1 MRAIIL
7 AAGFGSRLV
16 SVTKG
21 APKVMTA
28 IAGEPLIRRSTRLL
42 AEAGVREVVVVVGYK
57 ADEIR
62 EELLAHS
69 PIPVRFV
76 ENPRYAEVQTFYS
89 LMLTRP
95 YVEDEPFLK
104 LNGDVIFDAEILRR
118 LMDADAPLGLA
129 VDDRVK
135 LDEEAMKVELGDEG
149 RVLRIGK
156 QLDVA
161 TSFGESIGI
170 ERLDPPYSSRIFDH
184 LEAAAAKGETKLYYE
199 DVFQRAMDAEGLPFR
214 PVGIG
219 GLPWAEIDDEKDYAR
234 AVALFEGRAPGSHS
248 AVSATAAGHTSARR
262 AVPVA

>member
-1 MRAIIL
+1 
-7 AAGFGSRLV
+7 
-16 SVTKG
+16 
-21 APKVMTA
+21 MTA

-62 EELLAHS
+62 RELRANS
-69 PIPVRFV
+69 PIPVHFV

-104 LNGDVIFDAEILRR
+104 LNGDVIFHPEVLRR
-118 LMDADAPLGLA
+118 LIDADAPLGLA

-135 LDEEAMKVELGDEG
+135 LDEEAMKVQLGEDG
-149 RVLRIGK
+149 RVCRIGK

-161 TSFGESIGI
+161 TSFGESIGV

-184 LEAAAAKGETKLYYE
+184 LEAAAARGETKLYYE

-234 AVALFEGRAPGSHS
+234 AIALFEGRALSSHG
-248 AVSATAAGHTSARR
+248 AVSATEAGHTTARR
-262 AVPVA
+262 AVPAA

>member
-1 MRAIIL
+1 
-7 AAGFGSRLV
+7 
-16 SVTKG
+16 
-21 APKVMTA
+21 MTV

-62 EELLAHS
+62 KELVASS

-104 LNGDVIFDAEILRR
+104 LNGDVIFHPEILRR
-118 LMDADAPLGLA
+118 LIDANASLGLA

-135 LDEEAMKVELGDEG
+135 LDEEAMKVELGDDG

-156 QLDVA
+156 QLQVS
-161 TSFGESIGI
+161 TSYGESIGI
-170 ERLDPPYSSRIFDH
+170 ERLDPPHASRIFDH

-199 DVFQRAMDAEGLPFR
+199 DVFQRAIDAEGLPFR

-234 AVALFEGRAPGSHS
+234 AIALFEGRELDSHG
-248 AVSATAAGHTSARR
+248 AVSATSMGHTPVRR
-262 AVPVA
+262 AVPAV

>member
-1 MRAIIL
+1 
-7 AAGFGSRLV
+7 
-16 SVTKG
+16 
-21 APKVMTA
+21 MTVV
-28 IAGEPLIRRSTRLL
+28 AGEPLIRRSTRLL
-42 AEAGVREVVVVVGYK
+42 AEAGVRELVVVVGYK

-62 EELLAHS
+62 AELLASS

-104 LNGDVIFDAEILRR
+104 LNGDVIFHPDVLRR
-118 LMDADAPLGLA
+118 LIESEAPLALA
-129 VDDRVK
+129 VDDEVR
-135 LDEEAMKVELGDEG
+135 LDEEAMKVELGEDG

-156 QLDVA
+156 QLPVV

-184 LEAAAAKGETKLYYE
+184 LEAAAANGETKLYYE

-234 AVALFEGRAPGSHS
+234 AVALFEGRELGSHR
-248 AVSATAAGHTSARR
+248 AVSATPAGHTGASGAH
-262 AVPVA
+262 AKKADFVPAE